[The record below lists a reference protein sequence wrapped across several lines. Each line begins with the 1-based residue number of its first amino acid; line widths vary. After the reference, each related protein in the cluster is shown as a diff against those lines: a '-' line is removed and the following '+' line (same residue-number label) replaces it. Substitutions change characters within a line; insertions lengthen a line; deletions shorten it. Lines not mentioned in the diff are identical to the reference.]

1 MTSTNLKITFGDF
14 GTTTVVIAANDEIGR
29 AFLRGMSGSKIAPVS
44 VEIRKSF
51 FQEFARIATE
61 HRVTFAE

>member
-1 MTSTNLKITFGDF
+1 MTIANLTVTFGDF
-14 GTTTVVIAANDEIGR
+14 GTTSVSIAANDEIGR
-29 AFLRGMSGSKIAPVS
+29 AFLRGMSGSKIAPIS

-61 HRVTFAE
+61 HAVTFSE